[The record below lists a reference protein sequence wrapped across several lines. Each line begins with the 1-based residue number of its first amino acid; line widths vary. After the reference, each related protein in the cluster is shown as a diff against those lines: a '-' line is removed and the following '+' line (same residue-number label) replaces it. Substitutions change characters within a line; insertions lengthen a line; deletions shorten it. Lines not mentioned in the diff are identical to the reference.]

1 MTSPVALT
9 ETLIDAA
16 TLIGTGRRAHTV
28 LDSPL
33 GALTLVAADGTL
45 CGLYLEA
52 QRHRPSPD
60 TFGDRDPGPFVD
72 AVTQIEEYFA
82 GTRTDFDLP
91 ITLVGTQFQRRVWAQ
106 LRQIPYGRTVSY
118 GELAGRL
125 GQPSASRAVGLAT
138 GKNPLSIIVPCHR
151 VVGSTGALTGY
162 AGGLDRKRF
171 LLELER
177 TGC

>member
-1 MTSPVALT
+1 MIPPV
-9 ETLIDAA
+9 TLID
-16 TLIGTGRRAHTV
+16 TVGRAHTV

-33 GALTLVAADGTL
+33 GPLTLAAADGTL

-52 QRHRPSPD
+52 QRHRPPQD

-72 AVTQIEEYFA
+72 AVTQLAEYFA

-91 ITLVGTQFQRRVWAQ
+91 ITLAGTEFQRQVWAG

-118 GELAGRL
+118 GELADRL

-171 LLELER
+171 LLDFER
-177 TGC
+177 GSC